1 MAEIKDQTVAGRVD
15 LDGNTY
21 VNVVFENAALHY
33 AGGKAPNFQNCG
45 FAPGCSFTFAEQAGN
60 TLAFLRSM
68 AHESTNMRHIVDG
81 LMPEVAAKR

>member
-33 AGGKAPNFQNCG
+33 SGGQAPNFQNVT
-45 FAPGCSFTFAEQAGN
+45 FTPSCSVSFAEQAGN

-68 AHESTNMRHIVDG
+68 AHDSSGMRFIVDG